1 METWLRG
8 EAGIEFEG
16 YSWFGN
22 NRKCLNSKA
31 VRGSGGVGFL
41 VRNDIYIGK
50 LES

>member
-1 METWLRG
+1 METWLRE

-22 NRKCLNSKA
+22 YNRKCLNSKV

-41 VRNDIYIGK
+41 VRNDI
-50 LES
+50 LVN